1 MQDNNSFLLQQQQA
15 IKRMQEMQGRA
26 QKPAPHKM
34 PPAPSFIKTEQKIG
48 HESVDTNPPA
58 NQTKTET
65 DGLESIFST
74 LNIPFLNS
82 LKTDSDISLI
92 LGIFLILLAEKSD
105 RLLLIALLY
114 ILL

>member
-26 QKPAPHKM
+26 QKSNPHKM
-34 PPAPSFIKTEQKIG
+34 PPAPPFIKTEQAS
-48 HESVDTNPPA
+48 SVASSENAPHTDAPQ
-58 NQTKTET
+58 NQP
-65 DGLESIFST
+65 DGLQSILST
-74 LNIPFLNS
+74 LNIPILNS
-82 LKTDSDISLI
+82 LKSDSDISLI
-92 LGIFLILLAEKSD
+92 LGVLLILLAEKSD